1 MGRII
6 FLTVSIITIIGI
18 KNEGVPN
25 GTKCANNLLYWKTIE
40 NNIVPNQIG
49 KANTKVIDRW
59 LVLVKIYGI
68 NPMKFEKIIKKNT
81 EIKMKI
87 VPGIIISP
95 KTEFNSFFKYKIIFK
110 KDFDN
115 WELTNQNIWGK
126 KKTQIKTENQFIII
140 LIEKI
145 LILGSNDENKFII

>member
-1 MGRII
+1 
-6 FLTVSIITIIGI
+6 
-18 KNEGVPN
+18 
-25 GTKCANNLLYWKTIE
+25 
-40 NNIVPNQIG
+40 
-49 KANTKVIDRW
+49 
-59 LVLVKIYGI
+59 
-68 NPMKFEKIIKKNT
+68 MKFEKIIKKNT
-81 EIKMKI
+81 EIKIKI

-95 KTEFNSFFKYKIIFK
+95 KTEFNSFFRYKTIFK

-126 KKTQIKTENQFIII
+126 KKTQINTENQFIII